1 MFLPVSVDGGW
12 SPWGNWTRCS
22 KTCGVGYQ
30 TQHRTCTN
38 PPPQH
43 GGRDCQG
50 NLDQSRQCEDQKH
63 CPSEFK
69 SQSHFEISWLTII
82 GLGFRTIWR
91 IMQIVERVVG
101 RGGEHKEK
109 YDKFRQK
116 DILQI
121 TVIIRW
127 GAFLLFLLCWGS
139 NLPTDFFFAK
149 RVNLR
154 LFYQTKQ
161 PLPQSF
167 SVGLLFFL
175 SVILPHWCDFIEYC
189 KRLNLEN
196 AGWLWKISWRI
207 RGIKKRG
214 NSLNWWYSIKFQNR
228 SPSW

>member
-101 RGGEHKEK
+101 RGGENKEK
-109 YDKFRQK
+109 FDKFRQK
-116 DILQI
+116 DILQ
-121 TVIIRW
+121 TQAAQTHYMDADVTLACERCCVTNGYLQRLVW
-127 GAFLLFLLCWGS
+127 DRSVFL
-139 NLPTDFFFAK
+139 K
-149 RVNLR
+149 R
-154 LFYQTKQ
+154 
-161 PLPQSF
+161 
-167 SVGLLFFL
+167 
-175 SVILPHWCDFIEYC
+175 D
-189 KRLNLEN
+189 
-196 AGWLWKISWRI
+196 
-207 RGIKKRG
+207 KKC
-214 NSLNWWYSIKFQNR
+214 YVFK
-228 SPSW
+228 

>member
-43 GGRDCQG
+43 GGKDCQG

-101 RGGEHKEK
+101 RGGENKEK
-109 YDKFRQK
+109 FDKFRQK

-127 GAFLLFLLCWGS
+127 VAFLLFLLGWGS

-149 RVNLR
+149 RVKCSFNFR

-161 PLPQSF
+161 PLPQGF
-167 SVGLLFFL
+167 SVGLLFF
-175 SVILPHWCDFIEYC
+175 SVGYFVPLMSFYRILQT
-189 KRLNLEN
+189 
-196 AGWLWKISWRI
+196 S
-207 RGIKKRG
+207 
-214 NSLNWWYSIKFQNR
+214 KFRQR
-228 SPSW
+228 

>member
-101 RGGEHKEK
+101 RGGENKEK
-109 YDKFRQK
+109 FDKFRQK

-161 PLPQSF
+161 PLAFF
-167 SVGLLFFL
+167 SVCYFAPLMWFYR
-175 SVILPHWCDFIEYC
+175 ILQTFKFG
-189 KRLNLEN
+189 KR
-196 AGWLWKISWRI
+196 WLVMK
-207 RGIKKRG
+207 
-214 NSLNWWYSIKFQNR
+214 N
-228 SPSW
+228 

>member
-101 RGGEHKEK
+101 RGGENKEK
-109 YDKFRQK
+109 FDKFRQK

-161 PLPQSF
+161 PLPQGF
-167 SVGLLFFL
+167 SVGLLFFCL
-175 SVILPHWCDFIEYC
+175 LFCTIDVILSNIA
-189 KRLNLEN
+189 NV
-196 AGWLWKISWRI
+196 
-207 RGIKKRG
+207 
-214 NSLNWWYSIKFQNR
+214 
-228 SPSW
+228 

>member
-1 MFLPVSVDGGW
+1 MLLPVSVDGGW

-43 GGRDCQG
+43 GGKDCQG

-63 CPSEFK
+63 CPSEFD
-69 SQSHFEISWLTII
+69 SQCQFEFSWLTVI
-82 GLGFRTIWR
+82 GLGFRMIWR
-91 IMQIVERVVG
+91 IMQIVERVISRSG
-101 RGGEHKEK
+101 KNEEK
-109 YDKFRQK
+109 IGKFRQK

-127 GAFLLFLLCWGS
+127 VAFLLFLLGWVS

-149 RVNLR
+149 LVKCYFNFR

-161 PLPQSF
+161 PLPQGF
-167 SVGLLFFL
+167 SVGLLFFFL
-175 SVILPHWCDFIEYC
+175 LVILHHWCHFIEYC
-189 KRLNLEN
+189 KRLNLDN
-196 AGWLWKISWRI
+196 ASWLWKISRRI
-207 RGIKKRG
+207 RSIKKRG
-214 NSLNWWYSIKFQNR
+214 NSLN
-228 SPSW
+228 